1 MSLPVPAGMPPCA
14 VRLSLFASA
23 AATGIRSWPPP
34 PR

>member
-1 MSLPVPAGMPPCA
+1 MPPCA

-34 PR
+34 LR